1 MILLE
6 TLSLESNAVSPLA
19 GLLILIGFILL
30 FIIIA
35 GIAIFATVFWILMI
49 VDAAKRKFETD
60 GEKIAWI
67 LILVFIGIIGAIV
80 YYFVVKKKDK
90 SK

>member
-19 GLLILIGFILL
+19 GLLVLIGFILFFL
-30 FIIIA
+30 VILGI
-35 GIAIFATVFWILMI
+35 GIAATVFWILMI

-60 GEKIAWI
+60 GEKVAWI
-67 LILVFIGIIGAIV
+67 LILAFIGIIGAIV